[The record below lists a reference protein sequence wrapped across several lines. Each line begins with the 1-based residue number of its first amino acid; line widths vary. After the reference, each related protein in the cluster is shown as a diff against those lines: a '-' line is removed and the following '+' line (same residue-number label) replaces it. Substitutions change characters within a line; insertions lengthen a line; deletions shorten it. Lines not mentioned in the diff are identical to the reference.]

1 MLLQCRW
8 CRGSPKQDG
17 DSNKTQDKPYR
28 ILHET
33 NQKQELKKYFIPI
46 PFSRRS
52 SDLISLS
59 IIASRNNSN
68 KSDGYSWIKD
78 KNYAEIHFT
87 KSLKTCLI
95 R

>member
-46 PFSRRS
+46 PFFRRS

-59 IIASRNNSN
+59 IIA
-68 KSDGYSWIKD
+68 SDGYSWIKD